1 MSNLEKTNNNPAA
14 NPSEKKGLGRGLGS
28 LFGSELS
35 KIEFNEEEKTQAYTS
50 VPEAS
55 NQIAQAA
62 PVQTPTEQIKIVKE
76 VVKEVEI
83 IREEIPEG
91 SRIWNIPIEKLK
103 INNYQPRKHFEKEK
117 IQELSNSIRE
127 QGILQPI
134 VARKMI
140 NGEFEIIAGER
151 RWRAAQL
158 AGLHEVP
165 VILKD
170 IDNQK
175 SLELALIENIQR
187 ENLNAIEEA
196 EAYDR
201 LAREFN
207 LTQQE
212 ISLKVGKDRTTIT
225 NSLRLLTLA
234 PEVKNM
240 VISGELS
247 TGHAK
252 ALLAITDPIKQREV
266 AKKIASEKLTV
277 RAAEKLAKSA
287 SKTKE
292 ELAKGD
298 EVTNQLIDMMAE
310 DLQKALGTKVKIDYS
325 KGIGKI
331 NIFFYSDSEL
341 TQISE
346 RLKKSWNP
354 SKDLV

>member
-1 MSNLEKTNNNPAA
+1 MSNLEKTNTANPANA
-14 NPSEKKGLGRGLGS
+14 SEKKGLGRGLGS

-35 KIEFNEEEKTQAYTS
+35 KIEFNEEEKSTPVVT
-50 VPEAS
+50 
-55 NQIAQAA
+55 A
-62 PVQTPTEQIKIVKE
+62 PVVPQASQQVPAQVQAPIEQVKIVKE
-76 VVKEVEI
+76 VIKEIVK
-83 IREEIPEG
+83 EEIPEG
-91 SRIWNIPIEKLK
+91 SRIWNIAIEKLK

-117 IQELSNSIRE
+117 IQELSSSIKE

-140 NGEFEIIAGER
+140 NGDFEIIAGER

-170 IDNQK
+170 IDDQK

-207 LTQQE
+207 LTQQD
-212 ISLKVGKDRTTIT
+212 ISAKVGKDRTTIT
-225 NSLRLLTLA
+225 NTLRLLSLV

-252 ALLAITDPIKQREV
+252 ALLAITDPVKQREV

-287 SKTKE
+287 SRTKDDSI
-292 ELAKGD
+292 KGD

-354 SKDLV
+354 SKDQI